1 MRRPPPRAHAL
12 WYHLGAAR
20 VPPLLTNLRRSQE
33 RQGQGQILVGGGTTF
48 DRACSSALA
57 LKDIA
62 NASARDHG
70 MCFAY
75 VPQILDG
82 DDHRGPK
89 LRFRA
94 SDRYSVL
101 TALGLQG

>member
-1 MRRPPPRAHAL
+1 
-12 WYHLGAAR
+12 
-20 VPPLLTNLRRSQE
+20 
-33 RQGQGQILVGGGTTF
+33 
-48 DRACSSALA
+48 LA